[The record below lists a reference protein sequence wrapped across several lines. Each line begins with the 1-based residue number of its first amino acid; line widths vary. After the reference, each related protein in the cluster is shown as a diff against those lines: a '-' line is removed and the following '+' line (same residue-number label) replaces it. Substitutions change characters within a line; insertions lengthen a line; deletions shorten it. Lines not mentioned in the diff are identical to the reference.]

1 MKISE
6 EAKKIIINEFEE
18 ITKTV
23 SITRNISSNNNLSS
37 LNASIGT
44 FDIAFDKDVTVL
56 PDGMIPFSG
65 KKRDLESLINRGNI
79 QDVVIN
85 FYRDRSGSNDLKR
98 MQSLGFEIQAYYKGE
113 AQGSIPPRDYY
124 YMRRDK

>member
-1 MKISE
+1 MMGSTGIG
-6 EAKKIIINEFEE
+6 
-18 ITKTV
+18 
-23 SITRNISSNNNLSS
+23 NISTSNRISGEVS
-37 LNASIGT
+37 FPEIVKASKNTIS
-44 FDIAFDKDVTVL
+44 FDKDVTVL

>member
-1 MKISE
+1 MGS
-6 EAKKIIINEFEE
+6 
-18 ITKTV
+18 TGMG
-23 SITRNISSNNNLSS
+23 NISTSNRISGEVS
-37 LNASIGT
+37 FQEI
-44 FDIAFDKDVTVL
+44 DKDVTVL